1 MIYGHV
7 ETHFPTRPE
16 ESRRVLHLRPARL
29 TTGEPPQVLYDSL
42 EQLQE
47 DLAHV
52 DAVRFAFAGSH
63 DTFVHVDQAAPLLR
77 TLWQDWGARE
87 ARASPPGIPS

>member
-7 ETHFPTRPE
+7 EQHYPSRPE
-16 ESRRVLHLRPARL
+16 EPRRVLHLRPARFA
-29 TTGEPPQVLYDSL
+29 TGVPPQVCYDSL

-52 DAVRFAFAGSH
+52 DAVSLAFEGSH
-63 DTFVHVDQAAPLLR
+63 DTFVHVDQALPLLR
-77 TLWQDWGARE
+77 TLWQDWGEREGARDV
-87 ARASPPGIPS
+87 